1 VNFNLILLEEEV
13 SMRMYDYQTL
23 VGLKQQE
30 VEQNTETAWK
40 YFNNSQKQLLD
51 ETMESKKS
59 LKKVIENLLRL
70 LN

>member
-40 YFNNSQKQLLD
+40 YFNNSQKQPLD

>member
-1 VNFNLILLEEEV
+1 
-13 SMRMYDYQTL
+13 MYDYQTL

-40 YFNNSQKQLLD
+40 YFNNSQKQPLD

>member
-1 VNFNLILLEEEV
+1 
-13 SMRMYDYQTL
+13 MRMYDYQTL

-40 YFNNSQKQLLD
+40 YFNNSQKQPLD